1 MNIIQS
7 LLIVFLVFCSVVVL
21 LVTISTFIMLYD
33 DIRYKYGYHEE
44 GDDEEWPIC

>member
-7 LLIVFLVFCSVVVL
+7 LLIIFLVFCSVVVL

-33 DIRYKYGYHEE
+33 DIRYKYGYHKE